1 MGRRILVVGGNAAG
15 LSAAARAKR
24 EDPGAEVVVFETT
37 QTPSVSNCNFSYVLS
52 GRVNKLTRV
61 LSHPP
66 KYFTERGIDLRTGVK
81 VLEVDP
87 VRRRVKTESDGASG
101 EESCDRLVYCAGSR
115 ARRLDVPGRNGPGVT
130 ALHSYADM
138 EKLVGGLEA
147 KSAVAVVGGG
157 FGGMSVAAALAETRN
172 VALIIAEEMP
182 VPGLAAELAEV
193 VKKHLEVRGIRLL
206 PGSRVRGYRRDGTGG
221 LVGVETDSEAV
232 ECGYAVELVGVI
244 PDVEPLGDRL
254 ELDAASGAL
263 KVDGRQCTSEDGVFA
278 AGDCATV
285 RHALLPGHRYI
296 PNGALA
302 NRCGRTAGCNAAGGF
317 CKSPPALGTRATEL
331 YGLELAQ
338 TGLSLAEAQGAG
350 YDAVETVIEAPLHAT
365 FHLPRAVL
373 VCSAVAERGTGKI
386 LGVRLTGPYGANL
399 RINAA
404 ATVIAAGMDAEAACE
419 LDYAYHPYSSPVWDP
434 LLVLFRRAAKTLSS
448 REG

>member
-1 MGRRILVVGGNAAG
+1 MARRILVVGGNAAG
-15 LSAAARAKR
+15 LSAAARARR

-52 GRVNKLTRV
+52 GRVQRLTRV
-61 LSHPP
+61 QAHPLT
-66 KYFTERGIDLRTGVK
+66 YFTERGIDLRTGVK
-81 VLEVDP
+81 VIEVDP
-87 VRRRVKTESDGASG
+87 VRRRVRTESAEGKS
-101 EESCDRLVYCAGSR
+101 EEEYDRLVYCAGSR
-115 ARRLDVPGRNGPGVT
+115 ARKLDVPGRTGSGVT

-138 EKLVGGLEA
+138 EQLVGGLEG
-147 KSAVAVVGGG
+147 KSAVAVIGGG
-157 FGGMSVAAALAETRN
+157 FGGMSVAAALAEERT
-172 VALIIAEEMP
+172 VVLIFVEDAP
-182 VPGLAAELAEV
+182 VPGLAAEPAEA
-193 VKKHLEVRGIRLL
+193 VKNHLEGRGVRLL
-206 PGSRVRGYRRDGTGG
+206 PGSRVRGYLRDGAGKLT
-221 LVGVETDSEAV
+221 GVETDVESV
-232 ECGYAVELVGVI
+232 ECGYAVELVGVV
-244 PDVEPLGDRL
+244 PNVEPLGGRL
-254 ELDAASGAL
+254 ALDAASGAV
-263 KVDGRQCTSEDGVFA
+263 KVDARQCTSEDGVFA

-285 RHALLPGHRYI
+285 RHALLPGNRYI

-317 CKSPPALGTRATEL
+317 CKSAPALGTRATEL

-338 TGLSLAEAQGAG
+338 TGLSLTEARAAG
-350 YDAVETVIEAPLHAT
+350 YDAVETVVRAPLHAA

-404 ATVIAAGMDAEAACE
+404 ATVIASGMDAEAACG

-434 LLVLFRRAAKTLSS
+434 LLVLFRRAAKTLSG
-448 REG
+448 REE

>member
-1 MGRRILVVGGNAAG
+1 MARRILVVGGNAAG
-15 LSAAARAKR
+15 LSAAARARR
-24 EDPGAEVVVFETT
+24 EDPDAETVVLEATD
-37 QTPSVSNCNFSYVLS
+37 TPAVSNCNFSYVLS
-52 GRVNKLTRV
+52 GRVKKLTRV
-61 LSHPP
+61 LAHPP
-66 KYFTERGIDLRTGVK
+66 EYFTGRGINLRTGVT
-81 VLEVDP
+81 VTEADP
-87 VRRRVKTESDGASG
+87 IRRRVKIESEGASG
-101 EESCDRLVYCAGSR
+101 EEAYDRLVYCAGSR
-115 ARRLDVPGRNGPGVT
+115 ARSLDVPGRTGDGVT

-138 EKLVGGLEA
+138 EKVVGGLEG
-147 KSAVAVVGGG
+147 KSAVAVIGGG
-157 FGGMSVAAALAETRN
+157 FGGMSVAAALAEERT
-172 VALIIAEEMP
+172 VVLIFAEDAP
-182 VPGLAAELAEV
+182 VPGLAAGPAEV
-193 VKKHLEVRGIRLL
+193 VNKHLEGRGIRLL
-206 PGSRVRGYRRDGTGG
+206 PGSRVEGYRRDGAGK
-221 LVGVETDSEAV
+221 LIGVETDGENV
-232 ECGYAVELVGVI
+232 ECGYAVELVGVV
-244 PDVEPLGDRL
+244 PNVEPLGGRL
-254 ELDAASGAL
+254 ALDAASGAI

-317 CKSPPALGTRATEL
+317 CKSAPALCTRATEL

-338 TGLSLAEAQGAG
+338 TGLSLEEARAAG
-350 YDAVETVIEAPLHAT
+350 YDAVETVIEVPLHAA

-373 VCSAVAERGTGKI
+373 TCSAVAERGAGKI

-404 ATVIAAGMDAEAACE
+404 ATVIAAGMDAEAACG

-434 LLVLFRRAAKTLSS
+434 LLVLFRRTAKILSG